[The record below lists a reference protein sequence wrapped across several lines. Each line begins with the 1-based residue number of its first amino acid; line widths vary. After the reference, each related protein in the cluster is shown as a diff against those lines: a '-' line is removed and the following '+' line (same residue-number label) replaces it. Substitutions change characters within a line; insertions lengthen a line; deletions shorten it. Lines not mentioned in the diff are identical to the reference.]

1 LRNQQELSENLLQR
15 FKYIFIHLQVLMENG
30 PSFEGKVDK
39 KILFGII
46 ETGHPESGFPMIPI

>member
-1 LRNQQELSENLLQR
+1 
-15 FKYIFIHLQVLMENG
+15 MENG

-39 KILFGII
+39 QILFGII